1 MSKLRHDGGSVT
13 GATQLLVTQTG
24 SLQGL
29 DRSPAEP
36 HWSRG
41 FFFSQ
46 PVKQHPAAAPPEP
59 GCAHQSVCSP
69 SHQIH
74 EPGAWPTWPGSVGWK
89 SPPESGLWGQ
99 QRLSG
104 SCWSSLAGRLQS
116 GGAAFCLPATPRPQG
131 PSTGLTQPHSD
142 SRRRPLPCGA
152 LKKFPQKLGIPR
164 WANYFLVTYMQL
176 CPLINLH
183 ALADGGLVLI
193 KPL

>member
-74 EPGAWPTWPGSVGWK
+74 EPGAWPPWPGSIGWK

-104 SCWSSLAGRLQS
+104 SCWSSLAGGLQS
-116 GGAAFCLPATPRPQG
+116 GGCCLLPPGHP
-131 PSTGLTQPHSD
+131 PSTGPLDGPHAASFRFTQTPTPVWCPEEISTETWHPKVGKLFSGD
-142 SRRRPLPCGA
+142 LYATLPPDQSSR
-152 LKKFPQKLGIPR
+152 LGR
-164 WANYFLVTYMQL
+164 WG
-176 CPLINLH
+176 PGSH
-183 ALADGGLVLI
+183 
-193 KPL
+193 